1 MTEVSYSE
9 DLDILVVEKQ
19 DYDNYSETLELDGFV
34 LDLDNQ
40 HEFLSLEI
48 IDVSQKVPLS
58 KKELNDIEEVEVKF
72 EKKDDY
78 IRISVTF
85 NLEKG
90 KSVISS
96 QYPKTAL
103 A

>member
-1 MTEVSYSE
+1 MTKIIYKE

-19 DYDNYSETLELDGFV
+19 DYENYSETLELDGFV
-34 LDLDNQ
+34 LDLDNKQ
-40 HEFLSLEI
+40 EFLSLEI
-48 IDVSQKVPLS
+48 MDVSQKVPLS
-58 KKELNDIEEVEVKF
+58 KKELEDIEEVEVEF
-72 EKKDDY
+72 EKKEDY

-85 NLEKG
+85 NLDEG